1 MIFHFYFVN
10 SKINLYLFSL
20 VIVTMILFGK
30 IQPLNVVKSN
40 NVLYENNI
48 IVNSE
53 KIENN
58 VIYSNEK
65 ITDINNFKN
74 SNINNW
80 KIEIPKIN
88 LEAKIQEGTS
98 EKVLDEYVGHFE
110 ETKRQYGN
118 IGLAAHNRGYR
129 VNYFNRIKELNIG
142 DKIYYYY
149 NNSKVIYK
157 VVDKKII
164 KDTNWKVLED
174 TKENYLT
181 LITCMEN
188 KPEQRRCI
196 IAKEVK

>member
-1 MIFHFYFVN
+1 
-10 SKINLYLFSL
+10 
-20 VIVTMILFGK
+20 MILFGK